1 MVDEANEDYI
11 YYGTPIEREEELSA
25 GHKRK
30 MTLDAGQMRRLPPW
44 KQEVTDEEGRRRFHG
59 AFTGGF
65 SAGFYNTV
73 GSKEG
78 WAPRTFT
85 SSRKN
90 RSEAKGQTVYSF
102 LDDDE
107 KAEFE
112 ARELSSSSQFDTFGF
127 TAAEVARKQAEKEL
141 QTRPSAIPGPVPDEI
156 IAPVAESI
164 GVKLL
169 VKMGWRHGRSIGA
182 SDNASISESRRE
194 ARKAF
199 LAFAQNNE
207 LSLSP
212 NIVLE
217 SQPPMEGE
225 VIRDE
230 KTNELERDVDAAVQ
244 VPRSTPVFVI
254 HPKNDLYGLGYD
266 PFKNAPEFRERY
278 MHMSQGKETGLKKIG
293 RLHGSLFRPNAG
305 KTATGFGIGA
315 LEDIEEEDE
324 DIYSSG
330 GGILV
335 APEEEVEEPSHRLE
349 RRKERTVKTKSHDG
363 VLPGFKLASVSTCR
377 KEWFIPSTIPPSFVP
392 RHKFSVPLEV
402 ERKFFQLPPPEAA
415 PPHDSELCMMI
426 EGLATFV
433 ARSGKIFEDISRE
446 KNTNNPLFCFLFGG
460 PGHDYYRRKLWEEQ
474 KKLAEQ
480 GKVPIEKSSERM
492 GQKLNSEDRGRVLGE
507 RPLEKSSDSARKC
520 VPSDDVDRL
529 QSILFD
535 TFTKPASLLDG
546 AAAVQPFQSDPAKQA
561 RFEQFLKDKYQ
572 GGLRSCYVGDDSRT
586 EIERAQE
593 RLDFEAAVEITE
605 KGSQSQKNSAS
616 VNENLDL
623 VSTVGTRFTSGGIET
638 MDSMH
643 QQQRGHENG
652 GKTET
657 KQFPQREEHQWRPS
671 LLLCKRFNLLDPYVG
686 KPPPLPKAR
695 SKMDSLILISNP
707 VRDLPETSSI
717 IKGRYNLTEKSVSQS
732 QLEAFNPNEVD
743 EDKEEVVEAN
753 DAVVKKPVDLYK
765 AIFSDESDNEE
776 EENTEKQLDSHE
788 KSAQGANATLNR
800 LIAGDFLESLG
811 KELGLKVPKDLDGTE
826 KGKDVPLVSKE
837 SKKIGGE
844 TAAGNGISMLA
855 KSSSQKAFE
864 WNPNPKSRMYGSVSS
879 SIKNEEKEADAYEIG
894 ETQAAKGS
902 GFKEENTI
910 WHESGKSDYLG
921 KSSTHDAVNN
931 SSSDYDRGKE
941 NIMERKRKREPTRE
955 RRKSHSKRHHKREHR
970 SRDDYTRKKRDKD
983 KESCDHK
990 KHKNRKRRRRDS
1002 SLASSSSEPSHES

>member
-1 MVDEANEDYI
+1 MVEDANEDYL

-30 MTLDAGQMRRLPPW
+30 IALDAGQMRRLPPW

-78 WAPRTFT
+78 WAPRTFM

-90 RSEAKGQTVYSF
+90 RSEVKGQTVYSF

-156 IAPVAESI
+156 IVPVAESI

-199 LAFAQNNE
+199 LAFSQNKVP
-207 LSLSP
+207 SLSP
-212 NIVLE
+212 NMVLE
-217 SQPPMEGE
+217 RQPPMKVE
-225 VIRDE
+225 VIGVD

-254 HPKNDLYGLGYD
+254 HPKSNLYGLGYD

-278 MHMSQGKETGLKKIG
+278 MHMSQEKETGLKKIG

-330 GGILV
+330 GGMLV
-335 APEEEVEEPSHRLE
+335 APEEEVEKPSHRLE
-349 RRKERTVKTKSHDG
+349 RRKERTVKSHDG

-377 KEWFIPSTIPPSFVP
+377 KEWFIPSTIPLSFVP
-392 RHKFSVPLEV
+392 QHKFSVPLEV
-402 ERKFFQLPPPEAA
+402 ERNFFQLAPPEVA

-433 ARSGKIFEDISRE
+433 ARSGKIFEDLSRE
-446 KNTNNPLFCFLFGG
+446 KNANNPLFCFLFGG
-460 PGHDYYRRKLWEEQ
+460 TGHDYYRRKLWEEQ
-474 KKLAEQ
+474 KRLAEQ
-480 GKVPIEKSSERM
+480 GKDPIEKSSERK

-507 RPLEKSSDSARKC
+507 RPLEKSLDSGRKC
-520 VPSDDVDRL
+520 VPSDVDRL

-546 AAAVQPFQSDPAKQA
+546 AAAVQPFHGDPAKQA

-593 RLDFEAAVEITE
+593 RLDFEAAVEIIE

-623 VSTVGTRFTSGGIET
+623 VSAVGTRFTSGGIET

-643 QQQRGHENG
+643 LQQRGPENG
-652 GKTET
+652 GQTET

-671 LLLCKRFNLLDPYVG
+671 LLLCKRFNLLDPYAG

-695 SKMDSLILISNP
+695 SKMESLILISNSNP

-717 IKGRYNLTEKSVSQS
+717 IEGRYNIAANSVSQS

-743 EDKEEVVEAN
+743 EDKEEVVEAK

-765 AIFSDESDNEE
+765 AIFSDESDNDE

-811 KELGLKVPKDLDGTE
+811 KELGLKVPRDLDLTE

-837 SKKIGGE
+837 SRRIGEGE
-844 TAAGNGISMLA
+844 TTAVNDISMLA
-855 KSSSQKAFE
+855 KSSFQKAVE

-879 SIKNEEKEADAYEIG
+879 LIKNEEKEADAYEIG
-894 ETQAAKGS
+894 ETHVAKDS

-921 KSSTHDAVNN
+921 NSSTQDALNN

-941 NIMERKRKREPTRE
+941 NIMERKRKRDSTRE
-955 RRKSHSKRHHKREHR
+955 RRKSHSKRHHKKEHR
-970 SRDDYTRKKRDKD
+970 SRDDYMRKKRDKD

-990 KHKNRKRRRRDS
+990 KRKNRKRRRRDS
-1002 SLASSSSEPSHES
+1002 SVASSSSEPSHES

>member
-1 MVDEANEDYI
+1 MVDEANEDYL
-11 YYGTPIEREEELSA
+11 YYGTPIEREEEMTA
-25 GHKRK
+25 GHKMK
-30 MTLDAGQMRRLPPW
+30 MALDAGQMRRLPPW
-44 KQEVTDEEGRRRFHG
+44 KQEVTDKEGRRRFHG

-78 WAPRTFT
+78 WAPRTFM
-85 SSRKN
+85 SSRKK
-90 RSEAKGQTVYSF
+90 RAEVKGQTVYSF

-112 ARELSSSSQFDTFGF
+112 AQELSASSEFDTFGF
-127 TAAEVARKQAEKEL
+127 TAAEVARKQAETEL
-141 QTRPSAIPGPVPDEI
+141 QTRPSVIPGPVPDEI
-156 IAPVAESI
+156 IIPVAESI

-182 SDNASISESRRE
+182 SDIASISESRRE

-199 LAFAQNNE
+199 LAFAENNE
-207 LSLSP
+207 PSLSP
-212 NIVLE
+212 KMVFGVERRPLMQ
-217 SQPPMEGE
+217 SE
-225 VIRDE
+225 VIGDE
-230 KTNELERDVDAAVQ
+230 KSNELDGDVDVAVQ

-266 PFKNAPEFRERY
+266 PFKNAPEFRERKH
-278 MHMSQGKETGLKKIG
+278 MHMSQDKETGLKKTG
-293 RLHGSLFRPNAG
+293 QLHENLFRPNAG

-335 APEEEVEEPSHRLE
+335 EPEEEDEKPSHRLE
-349 RRKERTVKTKSHDG
+349 RRKERTIQSHDG
-363 VLPGFKLASVSTCR
+363 VLPGFNLASVSTCR
-377 KEWFIPSTIPPSFVP
+377 MEWFIPSTVAPGFVT

-402 ERKFFQLPPPEAA
+402 ERNCLQLPPPEAS

-433 ARSGKIFEDISRE
+433 ARSGKIFEDLSRE
-446 KNTNNPLFCFLFGG
+446 KNANNPLFCFLFGG

-474 KKLAEQ
+474 KRLAEQ
-480 GKVPIEKSSERM
+480 GRAPIEKSSERK
-492 GQKLNSEDRGRVLGE
+492 GKKLNSEDRGQVLGE
-507 RPLEKSSDSARKC
+507 TPLEKSSGSARKC
-520 VPSDDVDRL
+520 VSSDDVDRL

-535 TFTKPASLLDG
+535 TFTKPASLLEG
-546 AAAVQPFQSDPAKQA
+546 VAAVQPFRSDPAKQA

-572 GGLRSCYVGDDSRT
+572 GGLRSSYVGDNRRT

-593 RLDFEAAVEITE
+593 RLDFEAAVEMTE

-616 VNENLDL
+616 VNENLVL
-623 VSTVGTRFTSGGIET
+623 TVGTRFTSGGVET
-638 MDSMH
+638 MDLMI
-643 QQQRGHENG
+643 RHENG

-671 LLLCKRFNLLDPYVG
+671 LLLCKRFNLLDPYAG

-695 SKMDSLILISNP
+695 SKMESLILISNP
-707 VRDLPETSSI
+707 VRDLPEISSI
-717 IKGRYNLTEKSVSQS
+717 IEGRSNLTEKSVSQS
-732 QLEAFNPNEVD
+732 QLEALNSDEVG
-743 EDKEEVVEAN
+743 EDEEVVEAK
-753 DAVVKKPVDLYK
+753 DTVVKKPVDLYK
-765 AIFSDESDNEE
+765 AIFSDESDNEGE
-776 EENTEKQLDSHE
+776 GNTKKQLDSHE

-811 KELGLKVPKDLDGTE
+811 KELGLKVPQDLDRTQ
-826 KGKDVPLVSKE
+826 KGKDVPLVPKE
-837 SKKIGGE
+837 SKILGEGE
-844 TAAGNGISMLA
+844 TSAGNDISMLA
-855 KSSSQKAFE
+855 KSSSQKTFE
-864 WNPNPKSRMYGSVSS
+864 WNPNPKSRMYSSVSS
-879 SIKNEEKEADAYEIG
+879 SIKNEEKEVDAYGIG
-894 ETQAAKGS
+894 ETQVAKDS
-902 GFKEENTI
+902 GFKEENKI
-910 WHESGKSDYLG
+910 RHESGKSDYLG
-921 KSSTHDAVNN
+921 KSSTCDALNN
-931 SSSDYDRGKE
+931 SSSDYDRGKD
-941 NIMERKRKREPTRE
+941 NIVERKRKREPTQE
-955 RRKSHSKRHHKREHR
+955 RRKSHSKRNHKREHR

-983 KESCDHK
+983 KESYDHK
-990 KHKNRKRRRRDS
+990 KQKNRKHRRRDS